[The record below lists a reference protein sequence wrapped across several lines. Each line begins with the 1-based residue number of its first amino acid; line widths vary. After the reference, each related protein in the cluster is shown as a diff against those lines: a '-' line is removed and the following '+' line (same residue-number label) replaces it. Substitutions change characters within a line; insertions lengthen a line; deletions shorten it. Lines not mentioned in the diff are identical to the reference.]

1 MCRHLGLCFALAL
14 STSSLEAHEF
24 WIEPETHQVEL
35 GETAAVDLRVGE
47 MLKGR
52 SYPFLSHKFDSYT
65 LTDQSGTRTLS
76 GNEGDIPS
84 IRYRAETPGL
94 HVIAYHARAE
104 EVTFDDF
111 LTFSEYLE
119 EEGHGTAIV
128 RHRER
133 GLPEIGFTEAYTRNA
148 KALIQVGPAD
158 PVEADRVI
166 GLPFEV
172 VARQN
177 PYAMS
182 AANLTVSL
190 LRWGEAAADAQIAIL
205 QKSDADTVERRI
217 IRTDAEGNAE
227 VSLAGG
233 GQFLLS
239 AVYLEET
246 RAESGAVWRSTWAS
260 LTFALPVTATEGQ

>member
-1 MCRHLGLCFALAL
+1 MRRHLGLCFVLAL
-14 STSSLEAHEF
+14 NVTSLEAHEF
-24 WIEPETHQVEL
+24 WIEPEAHQVEL
-35 GETAAVDLRVGE
+35 GETAAIDLRVGE

-52 SYPFLSHKFDSYT
+52 SYPFLSHKFESYT
-65 LTDQSGTRTLS
+65 LTDQSGTRTL
-76 GNEGDIPS
+76 GGDEGDIPS

-94 HVIAYHARAE
+94 HVIAYHAKAE
-104 EVTFDDF
+104 EVIFDDF

-119 EEGHGTAIV
+119 EEGHGAAV
-128 RHRER
+128 FRHRER
-133 GLPEIGFTEAYTRNA
+133 GLPEVGFTEAYTRNA
-148 KALIQVGPAD
+148 KALVQVGPAD

-166 GLPFEV
+166 GLPFEL

-190 LRWGEAAADAQIAIL
+190 LWQGEPAPDAQIAIF
-205 QKSDADTVERRI
+205 QKSEADSVERQI
-217 IRTDAEGNAE
+217 LRTDAEGNAE
-227 VSLAGG
+227 VSLVGG

-239 AVYLEET
+239 AVHLEET
-246 RAESGAVWRSTWAS
+246 PAESGAVWRSTWAS